1 MTIKNKAITAN
12 VAVFPP
18 EQVQEFVFEQ
28 EREKAEAHAAQWGR
42 ESALE
47 KALAHHKINGGMLTP
62 AQLIDHA
69 KIFHTYITGE
79 TK

>member
-1 MTIKNKAITAN
+1 MTTKKQSTAEILEPT
-12 VAVFPP
+12 A
-18 EQVQEFVFEQ
+18 EQVEAFSTAQEVDTV
-28 EREKAEAHAAQWGR
+28 RAAQWGR